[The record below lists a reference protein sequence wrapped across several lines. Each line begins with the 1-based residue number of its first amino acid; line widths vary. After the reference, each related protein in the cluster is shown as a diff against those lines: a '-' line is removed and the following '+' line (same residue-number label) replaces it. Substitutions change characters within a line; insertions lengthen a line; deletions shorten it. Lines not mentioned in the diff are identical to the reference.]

1 MAYTPCQVLVVVT
14 CFYHFTNFLKIQ
26 AGEKVDMPVFFYVDP
41 KILTDRQMKNVRS
54 ITLSYTFFRSAS
66 DDDDVNE
73 ALEELEKARQ
83 ESAKAQPAADT
94 D

>member
-1 MAYTPCQVLVVVT
+1 
-14 CFYHFTNFLKIQ
+14 
-26 AGEKVDMPVFFYVDP
+26 MPVFFYVDP
-41 KILTDRQMKNVRS
+41 KILTDRQMKNVKS

-83 ESAKAQPAADT
+83 ESAEAQPATQT